1 MCWQVCWS
9 RAESGNGSQVPGFPK
24 TRKIEIPLQMACSRL
39 QMQLTTCR
47 TMEVGLNGSQSV
59 RSVATVLAAV
69 SLIIG
74 LNWPGHLLK
83 DMCVK

>member
-1 MCWQVCWS
+1 
-9 RAESGNGSQVPGFPK
+9 
-24 TRKIEIPLQMACSRL
+24 
-39 QMQLTTCR
+39 MQLTTCR

-74 LNWPGHLLK
+74 LNWPGHLLR